1 MGGGFLPADDTGTE
15 VPLSLVQ
22 FLSDFCR
29 YVFKQL
35 IILNLSIAIV
45 LQVYQSDCRT
55 KQKSVMFLMNL
66 KFQVILGKKKKK
78 KSLKNCLYN
87 CTDDRIGKL
96 PTKQYIHIVRANVFK
111 EISGISVS
119 IVYKFC
125 PCFVCSSYRI

>member
-78 KSLKNCLYN
+78 KVPQELL
-87 CTDDRIGKL
+87 I
-96 PTKQYIHIVRANVFK
+96 
-111 EISGISVS
+111 
-119 IVYKFC
+119 
-125 PCFVCSSYRI
+125 